1 MIRSS
6 MVLALLA
13 GVSLAGGAIAG
24 APAKKPIAAKRAP
37 VRAPAK
43 VNWLNIVAATP
54 EGGMRMGNP
63 NAAVKLIEYGSRT
76 CPHCALFDKEGLPA
90 LKAGPIAA
98 GKLSYEFRD
107 YPVHGALDLGPILL
121 GRCVSPAQF
130 FPLLD
135 AMFANQQ
142 TLLAKVQAAATK
154 AQAIPNA
161 TSNQIATS
169 FATDLGYVDFVK
181 RRGMSTAR
189 AQACLTSPAGVNRV
203 VAMTNAAEKQYAV
216 NGTPTFVINGTKAD
230 NVYDWANL
238 QPLLAAA
245 GAGA

>member
-1 MIRSS
+1 MMR
-6 MVLALLA
+6 MLAMALLIA
-13 GVSLAGGAIAG
+13 APMTVATAAG
-24 APAKKPIAAKRAP
+24 AAAKKPVATKRAP
-37 VRAPAK
+37 ARAPAK
-43 VNWLNIVAATP
+43 VNWVNVVAATP

-121 GRCVSPAQF
+121 GRCVSAAQF

-142 TLLAKVQAAATK
+142 ALLAKTQAVVTKLQGMANPTPNQVAT
-154 AQAIPNA
+154 
-161 TSNQIATS
+161 T

-181 RRGMSTAR
+181 RRGLPAAR
-189 AQACLTSPAGVNRV
+189 AQACLASPAGVNRV
-203 VAMTNAAEKQYAV
+203 VAMTDVAEKQFAV
-216 NGTPTFVINGTKAD
+216 SGTPTFVINGTKAE

-238 QPLLAAA
+238 RPLLAAA
-245 GAGA
+245 GAGV

>member
-1 MIRSS
+1 MIR
-6 MVLALLA
+6 MLAAALL
-13 GVSLAGGAIAG
+13 IAG
-24 APAKKPIAAKRAP
+24 PMTVASAAGPAAKKPAATKRATA
-37 VRAPAK
+37 RAPAR
-43 VNWLNIVAATP
+43 VNWVNVVAATP

-76 CPHCALFDKEGLPA
+76 CPHCALFDKEGLPT

-121 GRCVSPAQF
+121 GRCVSAAQF

-135 AMFANQQ
+135 AMFVNQQ
-142 TLLAKVQAAATK
+142 SLLAK
-154 AQAIPNA
+154 AQAVVTKLQGMPNA
-161 TSNQIATS
+161 TPNQVATT
-169 FATDLGYVDFVK
+169 FATDLGYVAFVQ
-181 RRGMSTAR
+181 RRGLPAAR
-189 AQACLTSPAGVNRV
+189 ARACLASPAGVNRV
-203 VAMTNAAEKQYAV
+203 VAMTNVAEKQFAV
-216 NGTPTFVINGTKAD
+216 SGTPTFVINGTKAE
-230 NVYDWANL
+230 NVYDWAGL

>member
-1 MIRSS
+1 MIRSL
-6 MVLALLA
+6 MVLALVAGSSFALA
-13 GVSLAGGAIAG
+13 SADAAVRK
-24 APAKKPIAAKRAP
+24 PAAAKRAP
-37 VRAPAK
+37 ARAPVK
-43 VNWLNIVAATP
+43 VNWVNVVVATP
-54 EGGMRMGNP
+54 DGGMRMGNP
-63 NAAVKLIEYGSRT
+63 NAAVKLVEYGSRT
-76 CPHCALFDKEGLPA
+76 CPHCALFDKEGLPV

-121 GRCVSPAQF
+121 GRCVSHAQF

-161 TSNQIATS
+161 TPNQVATS

-181 RRGMSTAR
+181 RRGMSAVR
-189 AQACLTSPAGVNRV
+189 AQACLASPAGVNRV
-203 VAMTNAAEKQYAV
+203 VTMTEAAEKQYAV
-216 NGTPTFVINGTKAD
+216 NGTPTFIINGTKAE

-245 GAGA
+245 GV

>member
-1 MIRSS
+1 MIRSL
-6 MVLALLA
+6 MVLAL
-13 GVSLAGGAIAG
+13 IAG
-24 APAKKPIAAKRAP
+24 LPLAAGAATKGPVKKAVAAKRS
-37 VRAPAK
+37 PAK
-43 VNWLNIVAATP
+43 VNWVNVVAATP

-63 NAAVKLIEYGSRT
+63 NAKVKLIEYGSRT

-107 YPVHGALDLGPILL
+107 YPVHGAFDLGPILL
-121 GRCVSPAQF
+121 GHCVSTAQF

-142 TLLAKVQAAATK
+142 ALTAKAPAAEAKVQAMT
-154 AQAIPNA
+154 NA
-161 TSNQIATS
+161 TPNQIATS

-181 RRGMSTAR
+181 RRGMAPAR
-189 AQACLTSPAGVNRV
+189 AQACLAARAGVDRI
-203 VAMTNAAEKQYAV
+203 VAVTNAAEKQYSIS
-216 NGTPTFVINGTKAD
+216 GTPTFVINGTKAD
-230 NVYDWANL
+230 NVYDWAAL

-245 GAGA
+245 GV

>member
-1 MIRSS
+1 MIRSLA
-6 MVLALLA
+6 LALL
-13 GVSLAGGAIAG
+13 IAG
-24 APAKKPIAAKRAP
+24 TPVAVATAAGPAAKKPVAAKRAP
-37 VRAPAK
+37 ARAPAK
-43 VNWLNIVAATP
+43 VNWLNVVAATP

-142 TLLAKVQAAATK
+142 TLLAKTQAAAAK

-161 TSNQIATS
+161 TPNQVAAS
-169 FATDLGYVDFVK
+169 FAADLGYVDFVK
-181 RRGMSTAR
+181 RGRQSHRDDDRRRREALYGQR
-189 AQACLTSPAGVNRV
+189 H
-203 VAMTNAAEKQYAV
+203 
-216 NGTPTFVINGTKAD
+216 AD
-230 NVYDWANL
+230 VRHQWH
-238 QPLLAAA
+238 Q
-245 GAGA
+245 GR